1 MAGKHTRLPYVHTAE
16 EDHAWHC
23 AHFGI
28 ETPLRGRH
36 HLTCAPA
43 IVKAHYHRWNA
54 STERTY
60 TRKEGHGLVQG
71 R

>member
-16 EDHAWHC
+16 EDRAWTY

-28 ETPLRGRH
+28 EVPLRGRR

-43 IVKAHYHRWNA
+43 IVKAQYNRWNQ
-54 STERTY
+54 STERQH
-60 TRKEGHGLVQG
+60 TRKEQHAQDS
-71 R
+71 RT